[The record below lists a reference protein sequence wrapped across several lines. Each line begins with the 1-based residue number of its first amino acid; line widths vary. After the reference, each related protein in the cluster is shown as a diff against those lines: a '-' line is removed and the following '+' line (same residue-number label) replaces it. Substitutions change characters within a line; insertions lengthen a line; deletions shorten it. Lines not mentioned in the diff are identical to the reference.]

1 MNICVS
7 ALQLKRRKERLDKQ
21 LVAFKMSVNESLIKQ
36 TFNTDFDHTNT
47 VFVGF
52 KSRNISATSCSLS
65 KKGNLE
71 NVCLS
76 RWNLR

>member
-21 LVAFKMSVNESLIKQ
+21 LVAFKMSVRESLIKQ
-36 TFNTDFDHTNT
+36 TYTDFEHTNT

-52 KSRNISATSCSLS
+52 KSRNISATS

>member
-7 ALQLKRRKERLDKQ
+7 ALQLKRRKERLDEQ
-21 LVAFKMSVNESLIKQ
+21 LVAFKMSVHESLIKQ
-36 TFNTDFDHTNT
+36 TFNTDFEHTNT

-52 KSRNISATSCSLS
+52 KSRSISATSS

-71 NVCLS
+71 NICLS